1 MKIIATLGPKT
12 TNKEVIKQ
20 LIDVGVDIFRLNFS
34 HFYENQFNNMIS
46 IIRSID
52 KDMDI
57 MADLQGKKVR
67 VDESLKNVFK
77 IYENEIVYFCGYD
90 GYLIFDEN
98 NKKMKLI
105 PLNISSEIIS
115 NNNIEKISMK
125 DGTMNFKVID
135 QNNGFLKVRVIND
148 GIIRGGKGFNIPG
161 IYFENK
167 ELTKKDKKSLKW
179 AIENN
184 IKIISQSFVENK
196 RDIDHIRKYICE
208 INGDLKSIKLL
219 SKIETNL
226 GVDNFKEII
235 RYSDGIIIAR
245 GDLIPECGLINSVD
259 KEFDLLLKVK
269 KYEKEKEVIIATH
282 ILDNMRKGIIPN
294 INELESIYTFVN
306 LGVTGFLLA
315 SETSIGNYPV
325 KSVEML
331 KMLIN
336 LYKK

>member
-1 MKIIATLGPKT
+1 MLYEIVCDKFKT
-12 TNKEVIKQ
+12 
-20 LIDVGVDIFRLNFS
+20 
-34 HFYENQFNNMIS
+34 
-46 IIRSID
+46 
-52 KDMDI
+52 
-57 MADLQGKKVR
+57 KKVLFNSGLNTVLGTNEGDNSIGKSSFLLI
-67 VDESLKNVFK
+67 VDFVFGGTTYAKSEDIIKNIGEHSIKFAFK
-77 IYENEIVYFCGYD
+77 FSNKMHYFCRSVNHLNEV
-90 GYLIFDEN
+90 YLCDEN
-98 NKKMKLI
+98 Y
-105 PLNISSEIIS
+105 
-115 NNNIEKISMK
+115 NNIEKISMK

-148 GIIRGGKGFNIPG
+148 GIIRGGKGCNIPG

-219 SKIETNL
+219 SKIESNL

-282 ILDNMRKGIIPN
+282 ILDNMRKGIIHN

>member
-90 GYLIFDEN
+90 GYFIFDEN

-148 GIIRGGKGFNIPG
+148 GIIRGGKGCNIPG

-196 RDIDHIRKYICE
+196 RDIDHIR
-208 INGDLKSIKLL
+208 
-219 SKIETNL
+219 
-226 GVDNFKEII
+226 VDNFKEII

-269 KYEKEKEVIIATH
+269 KYEKEKAVIIATH

>member
-1 MKIIATLGPKT
+1 MT
-12 TNKEVIKQ
+12 
-20 LIDVGVDIFRLNFS
+20 
-34 HFYENQFNNMIS
+34 
-46 IIRSID
+46 
-52 KDMDI
+52 
-57 MADLQGKKVR
+57 
-67 VDESLKNVFK
+67 
-77 IYENEIVYFCGYD
+77 
-90 GYLIFDEN
+90 
-98 NKKMKLI
+98 KLI

-148 GIIRGGKGFNIPG
+148 GIIRGGKGCNIPG

-184 IKIISQSFVENK
+184 IKMKSQSFVENK

-331 KMLIN
+331 KILIN

>member
-1 MKIIATLGPKT
+1 MC
-12 TNKEVIKQ
+12 
-20 LIDVGVDIFRLNFS
+20 
-34 HFYENQFNNMIS
+34 
-46 IIRSID
+46 IRD
-52 KDMDI
+52 
-57 MADLQGKKVR
+57 
-67 VDESLKNVFK
+67 
-77 IYENEIVYFCGYD
+77 
-90 GYLIFDEN
+90 
-98 NKKMKLI
+98 
-105 PLNISSEIIS
+105 
-115 NNNIEKISMK
+115 
-125 DGTMNFKVID
+125 
-135 QNNGFLKVRVIND
+135 
-148 GIIRGGKGFNIPG
+148 
-161 IYFENK
+161 
-167 ELTKKDKKSLKW
+167 
-179 AIENN
+179 
-184 IKIISQSFVENK
+184 

-336 LYKK
+336 LYKKDVYKRQIVSFPFFKTSLTFISILLNSFNLLTIS

>member
-77 IYENEIVYFCGYD
+77 IYENEI
-90 GYLIFDEN
+90 
-98 NKKMKLI
+98 
-105 PLNISSEIIS
+105 
-115 NNNIEKISMK
+115 
-125 DGTMNFKVID
+125 GTMNFKVID

-148 GIIRGGKGFNIPG
+148 GIIRGGKGCNIPG

>member
-1 MKIIATLGPKT
+1 MVRD
-12 TNKEVIKQ
+12 VI
-20 LIDVGVDIFRLNFS
+20 L
-34 HFYENQFNNMIS
+34 
-46 IIRSID
+46 
-52 KDMDI
+52 
-57 MADLQGKKVR
+57 
-67 VDESLKNVFK
+67 
-77 IYENEIVYFCGYD
+77 
-90 GYLIFDEN
+90 
-98 NKKMKLI
+98 
-105 PLNISSEIIS
+105 
-115 NNNIEKISMK
+115 
-125 DGTMNFKVID
+125 
-135 QNNGFLKVRVIND
+135 
-148 GIIRGGKGFNIPG
+148 PG

>member
-57 MADLQGKKVR
+57 
-67 VDESLKNVFK
+67 DESLKNVFK

-90 GYLIFDEN
+90 GYFIFDEN
-98 NKKMKLI
+98 NKKTKLI

-148 GIIRGGKGFNIPG
+148 GIIRGGKGCNIPG

>member
-20 LIDVGVDIFRLNFS
+20 LIDIGVDIFRLNFS

-90 GYLIFDEN
+90 GYFIFDEN
-98 NKKMKLI
+98 
-105 PLNISSEIIS
+105 

-148 GIIRGGKGFNIPG
+148 GIIRGGKGCNIPG

-294 INELESIYTFVN
+294 INELETIYTFVN